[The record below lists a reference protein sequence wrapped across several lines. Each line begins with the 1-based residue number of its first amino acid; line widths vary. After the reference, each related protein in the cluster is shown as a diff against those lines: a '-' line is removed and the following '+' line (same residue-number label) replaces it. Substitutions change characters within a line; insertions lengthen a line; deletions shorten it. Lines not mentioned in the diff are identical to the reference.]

1 MALRLRERINRAFFE
16 LGRKIAWGIDDMF
29 TRNSRVGTPAFFD
42 PKLFPWIPKLEAA
55 TPAIRRELDSLLGF
69 IDHLPNFQDLSPDQR
84 YLTDDAGWKT
94 YFFYAFGLPIPKAC
108 RRCPD
113 TARALRAIPGMKTA
127 FYSILRPGKHL
138 PLHRGPYNGVL
149 RLHLALRI
157 PEPRLKCGIRVG
169 DEVRHWDEG
178 KVLVFDDCYQHEA
191 WNDTDG
197 VRVVLFIDIVRPLRF
212 PASFVNWLLTW
223 GIALSP
229 FVLGAAGRHL
239 AWERRFERVMNE
251 ARPGV
256 PPPAGANPR
265 A

>member
-29 TRNSRVGTPAFFD
+29 TRNSRIGTPAFFD

-69 IDHLPNFQDLSPDQR
+69 IDHLPIFQDLSPDQR
-84 YLTDDAGWKT
+84 YLNDEAGWKT

-138 PLHRGPYNGVL
+138 PLHRGPYKGVL

-169 DEVRHWDEG
+169 DEVRH
-178 KVLVFDDCYQHEA
+178 
-191 WNDTDG
+191 
-197 VRVVLFIDIVRPLRF
+197 
-212 PASFVNWLLTW
+212 
-223 GIALSP
+223 
-229 FVLGAAGRHL
+229 
-239 AWERRFERVMNE
+239 
-251 ARPGV
+251 
-256 PPPAGANPR
+256 
-265 A
+265 